1 MNEALIND
9 AVWLTLSLIA
19 GGVLGAIFF
28 GGLWWTIK
36 YGLNSSRPAL
46 WFFTSLIL
54 RSAVVVGG
62 FYLIGQNHWTQLGAC
77 LAGFILARLMIAR
90 HLRPAQT
97 DDATPVREHPHAS

>member
-9 AVWLTLSLIA
+9 AVWLTLSFIA

-62 FYLIGQNHWTQLGAC
+62 FYLIGHNNWTHLGAC
-77 LAGFILARLMIAR
+77 LAGFILARLIIAR
-90 HLRPAQT
+90 RLRPVT
-97 DDATPVREHPHAS
+97 IDDAASVQEHPHAS